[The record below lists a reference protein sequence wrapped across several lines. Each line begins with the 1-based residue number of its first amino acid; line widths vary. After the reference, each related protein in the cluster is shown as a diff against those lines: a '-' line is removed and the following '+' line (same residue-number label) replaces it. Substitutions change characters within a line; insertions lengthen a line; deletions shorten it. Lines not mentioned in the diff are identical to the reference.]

1 MTCLVKEDKCLCV
14 KQARVFTDAILS
26 HVVMGGHRA
35 SQDGSYFFKETYKE
49 NI

>member
-1 MTCLVKEDKCLCV
+1 M
-14 KQARVFTDAILS
+14 KQAGVFRDAILS
-26 HVVMGGHRA
+26 HVVTGGHWT